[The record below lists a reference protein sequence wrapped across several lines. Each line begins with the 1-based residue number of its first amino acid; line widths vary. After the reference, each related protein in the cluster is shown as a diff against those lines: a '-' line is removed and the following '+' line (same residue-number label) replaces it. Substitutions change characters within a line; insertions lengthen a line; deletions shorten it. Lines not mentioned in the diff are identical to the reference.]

1 MKFVQGSVNNVKETV
16 FYNQDIMVIVTAIQL
31 TNVLNIVVLMSVK
44 VIVIYVIRILV
55 MMEIISAKNLAI
67 FVNNSVLLKI
77 AKINVNKK

>member
-16 FYNQDIMVIVTAIQL
+16 SYNQDIMVIVTAIQL